1 VRLEYPYLD
10 KRGGK
15 CGKLAFGRSMGK
27 AYSRLEKRVAK
38 DHSDKLEE
46 FKKAYGEEA
55 FNLENPHTVSSP
67 ADKVI
72 SREQ

>member
-1 VRLEYPYLD
+1 
-10 KRGGK
+10 
-15 CGKLAFGRSMGK
+15 MGK